1 MPIFGDGRRAAFL
14 QSGFEYVAL
23 RERERVVP
31 LLRRVRAEGLSG
43 EESPGAAVSSGV
55 GGVLSGMLLGLRPA
69 REARPPPADV
79 QLARAHAVATMMGD
93 ERYLQLIAQQDDP
106 QRRVRG
112 VPDSPASL
120 MEGTAGVVCFLLDL
134 ARGRDAA
141 GLPGWD
147 L

>member
-1 MPIFGDGRRAAFL
+1 MSPRYLALLAGLALSCEAVAAL
-14 QSGFEYVAL
+14 Q
-23 RERERVVP
+23 P
-31 LLRRVRAEGLSG
+31 L
-43 EESPGAAVSSGV
+43 
-55 GGVLSGMLLGLRPA
+55 
-69 REARPPPADV
+69 
-79 QLARAHAVATMMGD
+79 QLARAHAFATMMGD